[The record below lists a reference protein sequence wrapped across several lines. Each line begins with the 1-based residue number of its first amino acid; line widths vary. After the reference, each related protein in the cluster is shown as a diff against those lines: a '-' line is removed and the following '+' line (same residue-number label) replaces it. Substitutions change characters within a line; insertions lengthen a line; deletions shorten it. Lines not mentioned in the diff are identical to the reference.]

1 MVEQL
6 ALAVV
11 RFVTGC
17 PYVVAVHD
25 LVTKTR
31 IELEKDYV
39 LDLYYNAT
47 LCLYLDPC

>member
-1 MVEQL
+1 MAEQL
-6 ALAVV
+6 ALAVG

-47 LCLYLDPC
+47 LHNMLIP